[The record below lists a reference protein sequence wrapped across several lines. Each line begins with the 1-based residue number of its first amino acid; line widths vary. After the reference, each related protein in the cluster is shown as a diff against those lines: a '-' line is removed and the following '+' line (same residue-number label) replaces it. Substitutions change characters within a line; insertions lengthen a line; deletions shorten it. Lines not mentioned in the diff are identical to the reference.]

1 MPFRI
6 MICNQGIIFLKQLF
20 KETLS
25 LSIYIAADQRHVFS
39 DNTLTHGAH
48 HINLFS
54 NKDESVQMGF
64 FSSLLGFFDFAETT
78 CHTTCQRQA

>member
-54 NKDESVQMGF
+54 NWQRLPK
-64 FSSLLGFFDFAETT
+64 
-78 CHTTCQRQA
+78 HTTSKSFNGRGRGPIVHTQ